1 MEGEFFR
8 IPRNFDTNL
17 TSSSAVL
24 ISEFRDLNETVEF
37 LRRSRTPTL
46 RAHERSNCEEDCFID
61 YPSVL
66 EFRDLLSTFDTI
78 CHLIE
83 DLDQASS
90 RALLQR
96 FLVSTRE
103 KVQNIHQRAYVVSNR
118 HLPGSMFD

>member
-8 IPRNFDTNL
+8 VPRNFDTNL
-17 TSSSAVL
+17 ISPLATF

-37 LRRSRTPTL
+37 LRRSRMPTL
-46 RAHERSNCEEDCFID
+46 RGHERSNCEEDCFID

-83 DLDQASS
+83 DLDQTSA
-90 RALLQR
+90 RTLLQR
-96 FLVSTRE
+96 FLASTRE
-103 KVQNIHQRAYVVSNR
+103 KVQDVHRRAHMVSNR
-118 HLPGSMFD
+118 HPPNSLFD